1 MNGHDERRLGAV
13 MRRRRR
19 GEPEVRPEGP
29 ASPRT
34 AAERRT
40 HGAPAGEAT
49 ETLVRRTHRDYV
61 AYGLHVRSS
70 IALPFTPVP
79 VPPAGEPDVTVRIGE
94 VPDTLPAPADGGGE
108 ALRRE
113 AAPRPFERK
122 IRNRARYLV
131 TGGRDILVEPLGS
144 SDHEVGAFLTGSMF
158 AALLRQRNVVAFHA
172 SAIETGMGAVLF
184 MGVKGSGKSSL
195 LAAFVD
201 RGYAMLADDMTGVVL
216 DAGGRA
222 VALPAFPDTRLW
234 TDTLDALGWQGRK
247 REKVPVDGEKYLVP
261 VERFRDAPL
270 AVGAVC
276 VLESRPE
283 EGIEVETAPTDDA
296 LWGLWRYTSR
306 GRSLRRLGQ
315 RPVYLR
321 TIATMAKRVPVMCVT
336 RPAHPFRLGAL
347 ADRIEESLQELQT
360 AAGAPPVTP
369 IEPGAG
375 SEKARRSHEACARES
390 G

>member
-1 MNGHDERRLGAV
+1 M
-13 MRRRRR
+13 
-19 GEPEVRPEGP
+19 
-29 ASPRT
+29 
-34 AAERRT
+34 RRT
-40 HGAPAGEAT
+40 H
-49 ETLVRRTHRDYV
+49 HDYV
-61 AYGLHVRSS
+61 AYGLHVRSP
-70 IALPFTPVP
+70 IALPITPVP

-94 VPDTLPAPADGGGE
+94 VPDTPPAPADGGGE

-113 AAPRPFERK
+113 AAPRPFKRN
-122 IRNRARYLV
+122 IRGVARYLV
-131 TGGRDILVEPLGS
+131 TGGRDVLVEPLGG
-144 SDHEVGAFLTGSMF
+144 SDQQVGFFLTGTMF

-172 SAIETGMGAVLF
+172 GAIETGMGAVLF

-195 LAAFVD
+195 LAAFVE

-247 REKVPVDGEKYLVP
+247 REKVPGAGERYLVP

-270 AVGAVC
+270 AVGAVYM
-276 VLESRPE
+276 LESRPQ

-296 LWGLWRYTSR
+296 LRWLWRRTSR
-306 GRSLRRLGQ
+306 RRSLRRLGQ

-347 ADRIEESLQELQT
+347 ADRIGESLQELQA
-360 AAGAPPVTP
+360 AAGGSPHS
-369 IEPGAG
+369 GAG
-375 SEKARRSHEACARES
+375 HGRSS
-390 G
+390 VQ